1 MSTIFIK
8 TMIIRLLSQLIR
20 NVQQML
26 VRKFIHI
33 NTNRVLIQRLYIKSI
48 INQGN
53 RDSILLEKA
62 RVTLLTF
69 LKERNKLQGHLI
81 VSKPNLLIKNQEWML
96 QDPGVKWTISVVQ
109 VSVILIKIYWKVE
122 RNWVTKYQE
131 FRVKLKN
138 CKTRRRN

>member
-1 MSTIFIK
+1 
-8 TMIIRLLSQLIR
+8 MIIRLLSQLIR

-69 LKERNKLQGHLI
+69 LKERNKLQEHLI
-81 VSKPNLLIKNQEWML
+81 VSKQNRLIKNQE
-96 QDPGVKWTISVVQ
+96 
-109 VSVILIKIYWKVE
+109 
-122 RNWVTKYQE
+122 
-131 FRVKLKN
+131 
-138 CKTRRRN
+138 